1 MVKNGKYRNEVVEHV
16 FDTSIYTKENYE
28 GFFKDRVIVIT
39 NKSMFFVEINNNK
52 LLNFV
57 SLGSINGMMFY
68 FQDKKSTSIVLE
80 STKGIVR
87 FETGMPD
94 LNQ

>member
-1 MVKNGKYRNEVVEHV
+1 
-16 FDTSIYTKENYE
+16 
-28 GFFKDRVIVIT
+28 
-39 NKSMFFVEINNNK
+39 MFFIEINNNK
-52 LLNFV
+52 LLTFV

-68 FQDKKSTSIVLE
+68 FQDKRSNSIVLE

-94 LNQ
+94 LN